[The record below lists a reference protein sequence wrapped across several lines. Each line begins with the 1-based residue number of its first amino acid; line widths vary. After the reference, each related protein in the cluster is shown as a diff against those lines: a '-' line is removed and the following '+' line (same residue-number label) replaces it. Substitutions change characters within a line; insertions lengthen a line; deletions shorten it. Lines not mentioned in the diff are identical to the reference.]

1 MRNSCTFKINFY
13 AIHWYAVFII
23 KPVLVKLCMDLL
35 WFYVPR
41 PIFRAGRY
49 HYVALLLKAI
59 ARCAEDRSDHV
70 RL

>member
-1 MRNSCTFKINFY
+1 MLSVGMQF
-13 AIHWYAVFII
+13 FII

-35 WFYVPR
+35 GLYVPR

-49 HYVALLLKAI
+49 RYVALILKPI
-59 ARCAEDRSDHV
+59 APCVKDRSDHV